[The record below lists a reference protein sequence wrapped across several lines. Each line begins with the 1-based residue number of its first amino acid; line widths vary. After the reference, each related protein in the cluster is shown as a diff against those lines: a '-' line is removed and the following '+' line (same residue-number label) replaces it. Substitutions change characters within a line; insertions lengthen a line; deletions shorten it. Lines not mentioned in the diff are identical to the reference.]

1 MTNISAH
8 LVHALAKMNLAQEPG
23 KVAQGALLLE
33 EIQEHERKGEQ
44 LARRVSTFL
53 AADTPA
59 PTTHGSKSLADWAD
73 EVLED
78 GTGPMRYREIAA
90 EIRGRGFQ
98 HARTPKSP
106 DQLADSVWSAMYE
119 DPNKRFVK
127 VGRGIWDLAR
137 RNGAN
142 SGQ

>member
-1 MTNISAH
+1 MTNLSAH
-8 LVHALAKMNLAQEPG
+8 LVHALDKMNLAQEPG

-33 EIQEHERKGEQ
+33 EIQVHERKGEQ
-44 LARRVSTFL
+44 LAGRVSAFL
-53 AADTPA
+53 AGDTPA
-59 PTTHGSKSLADWAD
+59 PTTHGSKSLADWAK

-78 GTGPMRYREIAA
+78 AAGPMRYREIAA

-98 HARTPKSP
+98 HTRTPKSP

-119 DPNKRFVK
+119 DPKKRFVK

-137 RNGAN
+137 RNGED
-142 SGQ
+142 GGR